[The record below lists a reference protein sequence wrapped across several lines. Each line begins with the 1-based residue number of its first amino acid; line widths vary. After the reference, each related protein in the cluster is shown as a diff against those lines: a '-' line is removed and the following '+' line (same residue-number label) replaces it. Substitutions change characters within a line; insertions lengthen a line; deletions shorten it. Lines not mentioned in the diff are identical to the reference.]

1 MSSENNVKS
10 KDLAL
15 VNDLNA
21 ALQKEKHSGQFWVIM
36 LFFIFL
42 VVFVIWAY
50 NSPIEEVTRG
60 QGNVIPSSREQVVQS
75 IDPGI
80 IMEMK
85 VKEGEIVEKDQI
97 LLKLDDTR
105 SSAIWRESEAKVQ
118 NLEAMVAR
126 LKAEA
131 YGTELSFPKGISN
144 ELKQR
149 EHAAFVARRRAVV
162 DAIQGLSISKA
173 TLDKEI
179 SITAPMVAQGVVSE
193 VELLRMQRE
202 SSDLAL
208 QIAERRNR
216 YMADA
221 NNELVQAESELAQA
235 KENMAMRA
243 DPVDRSLIRAPM
255 RGIVKNIEI
264 NTVGGVVNV
273 GQDILTIVPLD
284 DKLLVEAYIRPQDV
298 AFMSPGLPAVV
309 KISAY
314 GYAIYGGLD
323 GKVTL
328 ISPDTMS
335 NNNQPRANDLKLD
348 PNQVYYRI
356 LVQTDS
362 NSLKDKNGKDMPI
375 IPGMVATVDV
385 KTGEKTVFQYLIKP
399 ITRMKQALREAA
411 AQPAA
416 RWDSMLGP
424 EREALANALGL
435 PPVIARNLP
444 RAVANGDDLE
454 ARTRVAFGNTLSGV
468 VMCLSATTSQHSME
482 HAMSAYH
489 QDLPHG
495 AGLIMLSRA
504 YFSFF
509 IDRHVCDERFVRMA
523 RAMGMEQAAQPGDFI
538 TALTRLQ
545 QACGVADLRM
555 SDYGITPEEFPKFVS
570 NARSTM
576 GILFKLDRLQLSDE
590 DLVKIYTESYR

>member
-314 GYAIYGGLD
+314 DYAIYGGLD

-411 AQPAA
+411 AQPRQKREASVTVRKLFVLLHGAYGSLFLSKYATGEKNEAGGDKGVAA
-416 RWDSMLGP
+416 AMLVWDSAMAKFAP
-424 EREALANALGL
+424 EVIEAAVKRLMAENPEFAPNLPQLEKVCEAITPRKTYAEEVGLPRLPAPAPAAPLKVDFSKQNDGKDWARSILARAGAGDTIRPSTLLSARQALG
-435 PPVIARNLP
+435 
-444 RAVANGDDLE
+444 
-454 ARTRVAFGNTLSGV
+454 
-468 VMCLSATTSQHSME
+468 ME
-482 HAMSAYH
+482 
-489 QDLPHG
+489 G
-495 AGLIMLSRA
+495 
-504 YFSFF
+504 
-509 IDRHVCDERFVRMA
+509 
-523 RAMGMEQAAQPGDFI
+523 
-538 TALTRLQ
+538 
-545 QACGVADLRM
+545 RM
-555 SDYGITPEEFPKFVS
+555 SW
-570 NARSTM
+570 
-576 GILFKLDRLQLSDE
+576 Q
-590 DLVKIYTESYR
+590 